1 MGKLISSINIT
12 PDGYCGHSDVIADEE
27 LHEFATGLLKKA
39 DTVLFGRVTYQLL
52 ESYWPMAAKNTSL
65 PKPMYEFAQL
75 IDKAE
80 KVVASKTLKTA
91 NWQRTSIIDL
101 LNTDTVQEL
110 KAKKEILIFGSP
122 GIVSLLTKLGLIDE
136 YYFSVQPILA
146 GKGKRFFDTFNLDK
160 RCELTLTDR
169 RIFKSGAAALC
180 YRSIK

>member
-12 PDGYCGHSDVIADEE
+12 PDGYCGHSDVVADEE
-27 LHEFATGLLKKA
+27 LHEFATDLLKKA
-39 DTVLFGRVTYQLL
+39 DTVLFGRVTYKLL
-52 ESYWPMAAKNTSL
+52 ESYWPMAAKDPSL

-91 NWQRTSIIDL
+91 NWQRTTILQDL
-101 LNTDTVQEL
+101 NNNTVQEL

-136 YYFSVQPILA
+136 YYFSVQPTLA
-146 GKGKRFFDTFNLDK
+146 GKGKRFFETFNLDK
-160 RCELTLTDR
+160 GCELKLTDR
-169 RIFKSGAAALC
+169 KLFKSGVVTLC
-180 YRSIK
+180 YQSIK